1 MGGRGGGRGGA
12 RVDRD
17 ETNFLSNREKR
28 VHTCFLLAR
37 AARVSVYTPLTFFAA
52 MSHSKSTLDLLS
64 AAEMGDHEA
73 LLKAL
78 KEGGD
83 VSATDDKTMTAL
95 HWAARC
101 GRPDDLKALLE
112 AGASVNTA
120 TKAGVTALIYAASEG
135 WDDCVPI
142 LLQAGADIA
151 MPTNKGRT
159 ALQAAQEKAAKADAE
174 ERLRFDKTIRALAS
188 PVAARTAAPAAVVT
202 PTQATASSAAPSSA
216 APPAAPAAAPATS
229 GFSFAAPAA
238 PSTGG
243 FSFATSAAPAAAPPA
258 APAAAPATSG
268 FSFAAPAAPSTG
280 GFSFATP
287 AAPAAAPPAAPAAAP
302 ATSGFSFAAPAA
314 PAAPS
319 TGGFSFAKPAMAL
332 GTGVPAAFG
341 AGATPTAAG
350 FSMPTAPAAGF
361 AFGGAK
367 GSAAPAAF
375 GAANKAAVFKL
386 DDLSLR
392 EPKDV
397 ERIST
402 GLALRAY
409 EKVELRGAPV
419 DCDETPTVSDAAA
432 EALGAALRKC
442 GASLK
447 AISLINHRFESA
459 EAIASVLGSLRGC
472 AKLEEV
478 DLTNSSLAALGDNDA
493 LVALVRGCPL
503 HTLRLEDCE
512 LGLEGG
518 KVLGKALA
526 GHATL
531 ERLSLSGN
539 ELEEEGCMAVAKAL
553 GSVAGLKELDLRN
566 NDMGAGSA
574 AALGASLTGKA
585 QVERVMLD
593 EDLDEDLEPVRKALG
608 AMGKANAIK
617 LGDDEEDDDEEAA
630 GGEASKPSAGPSP
643 APAEVGFSFGLAA
656 SAPAVPAQT
665 AAPFSFGAAHAPK
678 PTISSPAPAAASPPP
693 AAPAAAPP
701 ASTPA
706 AAAKPAESAK
716 PSAAAVKK
724 ATDDLLSA
732 AELGDHDVLLKALR
746 EGADVAAKDEKNHTA
761 LHWAAKCGRPD
772 DVKELIKAGA
782 PVDAAMEKTGITPLI
797 FAANFGWDD
806 CVPLLLA
813 GGADVHRTTA
823 KGSTALKA
831 AQEKEPKVD
840 AEEKLRFARVIK
852 QLTEAAAK
860 LPAPKVAV
868 AATSAAASS
877 TAASTVAQAAAPP
890 APAAAD
896 AAPAA
901 TADAAP
907 AAAVF
912 MAANLAQRFPVASWE
927 ALGLRVQLLSAPS
940 TTPPVYAAEGQTVAI
955 RFVGRLPGASSGG
968 GKGGGGGEGG
978 AVDRS
983 GAVFDASPA
992 GEPLYVR
999 VGRGQVISAWDI
1011 VLPHVA
1017 LGQTAFVTIPPALAY
1032 GTKGKPPKI
1041 APNATLCFELTVE
1054 QVVAT
1059 ADDRLLDA
1067 AARGDAVS
1075 ITRSLAE
1082 GAALTHADRKGWTA
1096 LHWAADAAEGE
1107 AVVRLL
1113 EAGAAVDVL
1122 ATQPQGA
1129 APLILAARQG
1139 SAPIVAALLHARA
1152 DPTRTTAKGST
1163 ALSVATDAAKKA
1175 GDGAAAAEALV
1186 ALLRHATAAWEARE
1200 RGDAIPATP
1209 PGIGFLSPGKE
1220 ARLPVLAEVAWREG
1234 EADLSVGRDVGGP
1247 FWESVRARC
1256 LRHSRV
1262 RAANPKVWLRFSCL
1276 AVDAPA
1282 EAGRPWAEEGP
1293 WGPPSPRVVIE
1304 LFADA
1309 VPRTADNFRALC
1321 TGEAGACKFHFGN
1334 PPLHLKGSRMHRI
1347 VPGQI
1352 VQGGDITYG
1361 DGRGGESIYGK
1372 TFEDESFAIPHDR
1385 KGLLSMAN
1393 SGRDGNGSQFF
1404 ITLDALPHL
1413 NGKHVVFGR
1422 VVEGLPL
1429 VEAMAALV
1437 AAGTPT
1443 TKMRMTIEDCG
1454 QLTSKDRDTLV
1465 KGMGSIGMGAS
1476 TPACGRQPS
1485 LMGSLMGSSSSPSG
1499 PTFAAAPALAAA
1511 TPIFGGARALAAGL
1525 FGGAPATAGGGLFG
1539 GAPAAAGGGLFGGAP
1554 AAAGGGLFGG
1564 APAAAGGGLFGGA
1577 PAAAGGG
1584 LFGGAPAAAGG
1595 GLFGGAPA
1603 TAGGG
1608 LFGGAPA
1615 TAGGGLFGGAPA
1627 AAGGGLFGGAPATA
1641 GGGLFGGATTAF
1653 GASAAASPAAQS
1665 LAFGAGAKPVA
1676 TAGIGAGSTMSFG
1689 AGSGTTF
1696 GAGGGATASSGFG
1709 GGGAAASNGF
1719 GFGAGAGATPAFGA
1733 GGGAAASSGFGAGF
1747 GAGATPAFGAGGGAA
1762 ASSGFGFG
1770 AGSGATTGFGAGASF
1785 GFGCST
1791 GATTAFGA
1799 GVPAT
1804 GGGFGSLGASASPAG
1819 GGFVMAAESPRSR
1832 GRGSRR

>member
-1 MGGRGGGRGGA
+1 M
-12 RVDRD
+12 
-17 ETNFLSNREKR
+17 
-28 VHTCFLLAR
+28 
-37 AARVSVYTPLTFFAA
+37 P
-52 MSHSKSTLDLLS
+52 HSKSTLDLLS

-83 VSATDDKTMTAL
+83 VSATDDKSMTAL

-238 PSTGG
+238 PAAPSTGG
-243 FSFATSAAPAAAPPA
+243 FSFATPAAPAAAPPT

-287 AAPAAAPPAAPAAAP
+287 AAPAAAPPTAPAAAP

-319 TGGFSFAKPAMAL
+319 TGGFSFAKPATAL

-402 GLALRAY
+402 GLALRAF

-447 AISLINHRFESA
+447 AISLVNHRFESA

-518 KVLGKALA
+518 KVLGKAIA

-531 ERLSLSGN
+531 ARLSLSGN

-566 NDMGAGSA
+566 NDMEAGSA

-593 EDLDEDLEPVRKALG
+593 EDLDKDLEPVRKALG

-617 LGDDEEDDDEEAA
+617 LGDDEEDDEEEAA
-630 GGEASKPSAGPSP
+630 GGEASKPPAGPSL

-656 SAPAVPAQT
+656 SAPAAPAQT

-678 PTISSPAPAAASPPP
+678 PTISSPTPVAASPPP
-693 AAPAAAPP
+693 APAAAPP
-701 ASTPA
+701 PASAPA

-797 FAANFGWDD
+797 FAASFGWDD

-813 GGADVHRTTA
+813 GGADVRRTTA
-823 KGSTALKA
+823 KGNTALKA

-890 APAAAD
+890 AAAD

-940 TTPPVYAAEGQTVAI
+940 TTPPVYAAEGQTVAVQ
-955 RFVGRLPGASSGG
+955 FVGRLPGTSSGG

-1247 FWESVRARC
+1247 FWEGVRARC

-1293 WGPPSPRVVIE
+1293 WGPPSPRVIIE

-1334 PPLHLKGSRMHRI
+1334 PPLHFKGSRMHRI

-1429 VEAMAALV
+1429 VEAMAAL
-1437 AAGTPT
+1437 AATGTPT

-1525 FGGAPATAGGGLFG
+1525 FGGAPA
-1539 GAPAAAGGGLFGGAP
+1539 
-1554 AAAGGGLFGG
+1554 AAGGGLFGG

-1627 AAGGGLFGGAPATA
+1627 AAGGGLFGGAPAA
-1641 GGGLFGGATTAF
+1641 ACGLFGGAPAATAASSHFGFGTAPAPAPAPAPATVFGFGAAPAPASVAPGGFGGF
-1653 GASAAASPAAQS
+1653 GASAAPPKYKSYNKA
-1665 LAFGAGAKPVA
+1665 
-1676 TAGIGAGSTMSFG
+1676 
-1689 AGSGTTF
+1689 
-1696 GAGGGATASSGFG
+1696 
-1709 GGGAAASNGF
+1709 
-1719 GFGAGAGATPAFGA
+1719 
-1733 GGGAAASSGFGAGF
+1733 
-1747 GAGATPAFGAGGGAA
+1747 
-1762 ASSGFGFG
+1762 
-1770 AGSGATTGFGAGASF
+1770 
-1785 GFGCST
+1785 
-1791 GATTAFGA
+1791 
-1799 GVPAT
+1799 
-1804 GGGFGSLGASASPAG
+1804 
-1819 GGFVMAAESPRSR
+1819 
-1832 GRGSRR
+1832 RR